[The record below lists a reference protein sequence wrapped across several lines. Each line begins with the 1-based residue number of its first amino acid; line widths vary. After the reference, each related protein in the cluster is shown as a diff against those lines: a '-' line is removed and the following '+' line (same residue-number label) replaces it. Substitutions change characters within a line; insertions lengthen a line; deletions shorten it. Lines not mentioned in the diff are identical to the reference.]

1 MSLPPRALF
10 SLIEVSARWGCTIA
24 DIVEWAF
31 AGHLEI
37 LVAIPPTRFGGKLF
51 SDLVAVAPSD
61 VLRMCRRFGVAHDE
75 ILILRVRGPGAENWS
90 VAHPPEEGLLIDLH
104 DLMIT
109 ADTLA
114 KFEERHRV
122 YRRSNPGPATKYDW
136 EAAYLAMMIRIHE
149 RGLPESLTELVAEM
163 QEWFIQNSADGD
175 APDESTIRKRI
186 SPIWHKLRAPVPA

>member
-1 MSLPPRALF
+1 MSLPPRALY

-37 LVAIPPTRFGGKLF
+37 LVAIPPTRFGGVLHA
-51 SDLVAVAPSD
+51 DLVAVAPSD

-75 ILILRVRGPGAENWS
+75 ILILRVRGPGTENWS
-90 VAHPPEEGLLIDLH
+90 VAHSPEEGLLIDLH

-109 ADTLA
+109 ADTLG
-114 KFEERHRV
+114 KFEDRHGV
-122 YRRSNPGPATKYDW
+122 FRRTGAGPATKYDW
-136 EAAYLAMMIRIHE
+136 EAFYAELMIRIHE
-149 RGLPESLTELVAEM
+149 RGLPASLTELVADM
-163 QEWFIQNSADGD
+163 QEWFVQTSADGD

-186 SPIWHKLRAPVPA
+186 SPIWHQLRAPVPA